1 MNYEYE
7 VKRLFDFTVL
17 KAEIINFASQE
28 AIELLTYWVSTNLH
42 EIPRNLSLTASEFR
56 KSIISDFLRWGVE
69 IPSISTNASY
79 PTRYW
84 KLCYTEDGKRLRK
97 QYTLQLAHDNCRSAD
112 TPSSLKKIHGDSW
125 RPIPSHQV
133 VSNPIIRELLKTLH
147 LAHRPHTHSYTQQYN
162 LTLFKAHTGVF
173 LGVKDEKSEQML
185 KTFKGSYLQAINIM
199 AKRGIDSSFYLG
211 YMEDSIQEYLQVCE
225 FTSNWY
231 LLKPASVYHQMHDIP
246 IETRKDPFVREIKAS
261 LKRGENVL
269 QRAVYLISDM
279 YLSLTEI
286 QEAVNKVREKDS
298 STSSIGWDFKSFVAE
313 VLYAHLCSVYE
324 APDSRLVDLKNLDL
338 EPHKVVLQMVTR
350 IHAGVCS
357 SIKNPRSIYLKG
369 TTLYTPV
376 LRLKVPVSRE
386 LWGHPIEETEV
397 LVSGFHCDHDLYS
410 WPSFKAL
417 IKLPLQLPDQEVTA
431 LLPTGVSGSATHGL
445 VTLLEILEIP
455 ESSWGVFKKEH
466 NIHMI
471 TKVESRQVNRNSHF
485 RVLENLILA
494 IHRKLIEKLGYSWED
509 TDSVT
514 KNFYSFEGEI
524 FRLKGLN
531 SVSTK
536 FLLMMGEPTKFPI
549 SLGVK
554 APKENVTF
562 RVRKYNAD
570 LGLSWETIKSSGYL
584 DTTITRRLSQAE
596 DIINHMG
603 TKEEFHEWLQI
614 IRNGINISS
623 RFSAVILTYLQN
635 KYSGRSPRVLHHL
648 SMSYKKAHKLFE
660 ILVSE
665 ALRKADSLAPPDNTP
680 IDIVSIFANLQN
692 SLPQRVKDS
701 PLEVSNLLEVLE
713 TLDSSESAK
722 YISWITSY
730 FIPEPDTRSTL
741 PDEVV
746 RWRRLLTHLFSTQ
759 MPFKTFNSD
768 REKVT
773 KAMELQNS
781 SKIRNSAVLE
791 LLEVIYPLEECL
803 LTTPS
808 DLITKFKYYLKAV
821 KAGKEGLLL
830 DTGKVPALN
839 SWGLGFRYDGIFTE
853 DPRNPNAD
861 GSLPLM
867 RIDESVFET
876 FHDFVYWIYSAFSRN
891 RFPYNNVFSPVY
903 YWRKASKEF
912 VQFPQHP
919 RANWQMSPAGGW
931 CAVTNP
937 KYFTEVYQK
946 THAFFMHNDPIKDPT
961 LYYVAHPSLKLVE
974 GQTYSKQHVSSYP
987 TEHLNLDLTLYGVGL
1002 VPRYIHQLITDCGY
1016 KTEIAPENINFVEF
1030 STQTIQWSLSKAL
1043 WQLTSFQA
1051 LQQGEKIPES
1061 EKTDLIYVDRNDER
1075 VIIASFDGYGVEIS
1089 LTHINPVIVK
1099 KFTNGV
1105 WMRLINKWSK

>member
-1 MNYEYE
+1 M
-7 VKRLFDFTVL
+7 
-17 KAEIINFASQE
+17 
-28 AIELLTYWVSTNLH
+28 
-42 EIPRNLSLTASEFR
+42 
-56 KSIISDFLRWGVE
+56 E

-84 KLCYTEDGKRLRK
+84 KLFYTEDGKRINKR
-97 QYTLQLAHDNCRSAD
+97 YTLQLAHDNCRSAD
-112 TPSSLKKIHGDSW
+112 IPSSLKKIHGDSW

-147 LAHRPHTHSYTQQYN
+147 LAHRPHTHSYTQQYT

-185 KTFKGSYLQAINIM
+185 KTFRGSYLQAINIM

-231 LLKPASVYHQMHDIP
+231 LLKPASVYHKMHDIS

-279 YLSLTEI
+279 HLSLTEI

-298 STSSIGWDFKSFVAE
+298 STSSIRWDFKSFVAE
-313 VLYAHLCSVYE
+313 VLYAHLCTVYE
-324 APDSRLVDLKNLDL
+324 APDSHLVDLKNLDL

-350 IHAGVCS
+350 IHAGVYS
-357 SIKNPRSIYLKG
+357 GIKNPRSIYLKG

-376 LRLKVPVSRE
+376 LRLKVSKYS
-386 LWGHPIEETEV
+386 WGDPIDETEF
-397 LVSGFHCDHDLYS
+397 LVSGFHCDYDLYS
-410 WPSFKAL
+410 WPSFKEL

-431 LLPTGVSGSATHGL
+431 LFPNEVSEGVTRGL

-455 ESSWGVFKKEH
+455 ESSWGAFKKEH

-471 TKVESRQVNRNSHF
+471 TKVESRQLNRDFHF
-485 RVLENLILA
+485 RMLENLISA
-494 IHRKLIEKLGYSWED
+494 IRQKIREKFGYSWED
-509 TDSVT
+509 TDYIT
-514 KNFYSFEGEI
+514 KNFYSFEGES
-524 FRLKGLN
+524 FRLKDLN
-531 SVSTK
+531 SVSHK

-549 SLGVK
+549 SLGVE
-554 APKENVTF
+554 APNENVTF

-570 LGLSWETIKSSGYL
+570 LGLSWKNR
-584 DTTITRRLSQAE
+584 DTTTTWKLSHAE

-603 TKEEFHEWLQI
+603 TKEEFHEWLQT
-614 IRNGINISS
+614 IRNDMIISS

-660 ILVSE
+660 ILISE
-665 ALRKADSLAPPDNTP
+665 ALRKADSLAPDNTP
-680 IDIVSIFANLQN
+680 IDIVSIFANLKK
-692 SLPQRVKDS
+692 SLPQSVQDS

-722 YISWITSY
+722 YVSWITSY
-730 FIPEPDTRSTL
+730 FIPDTRSTL

-759 MPFKTFNSD
+759 IPFKTFNSD

-781 SKIRNSAVLE
+781 SKIRNSEVLE
-791 LLEVIYPLEECL
+791 LLEVIYPLEEFL

-808 DLITKFKYYLKAV
+808 DLTTKFKYYLKAV

-861 GSLPLM
+861 GSLPLI
-867 RIDESVFET
+867 RIDRSVFKT
-876 FHDFVYWIYSAFSRN
+876 FHDFVYWLYHTFSRN
-891 RFPYNNVFSPVY
+891 SFPYNNVFSPVY

-919 RANWQMSPAGGW
+919 RSNWQMNPTGGW

-987 TEHLNLDLTLYGVGL
+987 TEHLDLDLTLYGVGL

-1051 LQQGEKIPES
+1051 LQPGEKIPES

-1089 LTHINPVIVK
+1089 LTHINPVIVE

-1105 WMRLINKWSK
+1105 WMRLIDKWSK